1 MSNSPTAVRAV
12 LAVAAVR
19 SHSRR
24 QLLQGGMV
32 AAGFS
37 LLSGREVIG
46 QPAADMPRIGFLAVG
61 SREGFRTLLID
72 SPGIARAR
80 LHRGQNIVI

>member
-12 LAVAAVR
+12 LAVAGKPADAAVGGRSVGAVR

-46 QPAADMPRIGFLAVG
+46 
-61 SREGFRTLLID
+61 
-72 SPGIARAR
+72 
-80 LHRGQNIVI
+80 